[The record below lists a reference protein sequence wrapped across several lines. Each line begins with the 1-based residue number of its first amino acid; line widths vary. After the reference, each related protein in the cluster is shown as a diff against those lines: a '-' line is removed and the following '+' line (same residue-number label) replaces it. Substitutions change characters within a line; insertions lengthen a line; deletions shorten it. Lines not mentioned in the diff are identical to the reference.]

1 MKKHFKI
8 LFFLI
13 LFATTGYAQKGKLV
27 ETFKLGNVGY
37 KIYETSFTSG
47 NENEGIY
54 FKLYRV
60 GNDKAIV
67 TAVKQAAVKATP
79 NTLISGNYRIEGDK
93 IIFQLLEDGELV
105 TTKHYTQNSK
115 GLLFLSKDV
124 DAARNAVAE
133 EPTRNIP
140 TVASPPRDANSF
152 GYVDV
157 VAEYPGGINEARKFM
172 ANNVVIPDLAVENNV
187 NGIVIAKFVVEAD
200 GAIGNIEIVKSMGYG
215 CDEEVIRVLKKMPK
229 WSPAQL
235 RGKPVRSTFRFPVA
249 FQVSD

>member
-8 LFFLI
+8 LSFLI
-13 LFATTGYAQKGKLV
+13 LFATSGYAQKGKLV

-37 KIYETSFTSG
+37 KIYETNATNG
-47 NENEGIY
+47 KENEDIY

-67 TAVKQAAVKATP
+67 TAVKQAVNKATP
-79 NTLISGNYRIEGDK
+79 NTLISGNYRIEGNK

-115 GLLFLSKDV
+115 GLLFLSKEV
-124 DAARNAVAE
+124 DAARTVKVE

-140 TVASPPRDANSF
+140 TVERPPRDTNSLD
-152 GYVDV
+152 YVDV
-157 VAEYPGGINEARKFM
+157 IAEYPGGINEARKFI
-172 ANNVVIPDLAVENNV
+172 ANNVEIPDFAMENGV
-187 NGIVIAKFVVEAD
+187 NGSVIVKFIVEAD
-200 GAIGNIEIVKSMGYG
+200 GTIGDIEIVKSMGYG

-235 RGKPVRSTFRFPVA
+235 RGKPVRSAFRIPVL
-249 FQVSD
+249 FQASE